1 MLLEEFMRLAIVPVL
16 AMALVAS
23 GCDRQSPPAAQGNV
37 SADASAISQDEVQPD
52 PAGAPAPKADKI
64 DRSQAGTAAPAYA
77 FTDSTGKSL
86 TLAAF
91 RGKPTLVNLW
101 ATWCAPCVKELP
113 TIDAL
118 AAREAGKLNVL
129 AISQDMDATKVAPFL
144 ASRDLKRL
152 AVYTDPGMAWVPA
165 VSPTLPTTILYSSDG
180 KEVLRVVGDMDWA
193 GAEAAKAIA
202 EAK

>member
-1 MLLEEFMRLAIVPVL
+1 MRLAIVPVL
-16 AMALVAS
+16 AIALIAG

-37 SADASAISQDEVQPD
+37 SADAAAISEDEVQPD
-52 PAGAPAPKADKI
+52 AAGAAAPKADKV
-64 DRSQAGTAAPAYA
+64 DRSQAGTAAPDYA
-77 FTDSTGKSL
+77 FVDSAGKSV

-129 AISQDMDATKVAPFL
+129 AISQDMDAAKVPPFL
-144 ASRDLKRL
+144 AERDFKTL
-152 AVYTDPGMAWVPA
+152 AFYTDPKMAWVPI
-165 VSPTLPTTILYSSDG
+165 VTPTLPTTILYGSDG
-180 KEVLRVVGDMDWA
+180 REVLRYVGDLDWA
-193 GAEAAKAIA
+193 GDEAAKLIA
-202 EAK
+202 EAN